1 MSARTD
7 GFLDGWRCNFLIVE
21 ERWGALYFACH
32 EPEMKIH
39 IQNRNVEVTKILR
52 AHVESRLGLALA
64 RFGERIGRVIVR
76 FSDTNGRLN
85 ALDKRCQIDVGLR
98 QRSVRVED
106 MDVDLFVAVDN
117 ATDRVSRS
125 VARALEREHE
135 WDKGSGDSRN

>member
-32 EPEMKIH
+32 EPKMKIH

-85 ALDKRCQIDVGLR
+85 VLDKRCQIDVGLR
-98 QRSVRVED
+98 TRSVRVDELCVV
-106 MDVDLFVAVDN
+106 MLVAVDN
-117 ATDRVSRS
+117 VTESSLVS
-125 VARALEREHE
+125 VA
-135 WDKGSGDSRN
+135 DSCTRT

>member
-1 MSARTD
+1 
-7 GFLDGWRCNFLIVE
+7 
-21 ERWGALYFACH
+21 
-32 EPEMKIH
+32 MKIH
-39 IQNRNVEVTKILR
+39 IRKRNVEVTKILR
-52 AHVESRLGLALA
+52 AHVVSRLGFALG

-76 FSDTNGRLN
+76 FSDTDGRRS

-125 VARALEREHE
+125 VARALERQRE
-135 WDKGSGDSRN
+135 WDEGSSDSRN